1 MIKYL
6 DLLSIT
12 FKKQKQNKTNRAVNK
27 ESIAEA

>member
-12 FKKQKQNKTNRAVNK
+12 FKKQNQNKTNRAVNK